1 MGVRIQDVAKAAGVS
16 TATVSRVLTGVDPVS
31 PELTERVWTAVR
43 DLDYRPNR
51 VARRLRR
58 PGHETWALIVP
69 DVENRFF
76 TSIARGVEAVASE
89 AGIAVFIGNT
99 DGDPARLRRYLDT
112 AIAEQ
117 VAGVIL
123 APSSPTDDVSALI
136 DARIPLISVDQP
148 ISTYD
153 IPTVMTDHFH
163 GGRLAGDVLRE
174 NGCSRVAVI
183 AGPQDEP
190 SWNTRLDGLVA
201 SVGEEAV
208 VTVHRGDN
216 RSGSGRTAMAAI
228 LDAAEQIDGLFVTN
242 NLMTIGALREINARG
257 IAVPD
262 DLCVVGYDLKNE
274 EWVSEIPVAAV
285 NQSPYKIGR
294 IAAEHLLDGES
305 GHPPESGVV
314 LLQPKLRVA
323 TADHAGVE

>member
-1 MGVRIQDVAKAAGVS
+1 VGVRIREVAERAGVS

-31 PELTERVWTAVR
+31 KELSERVWTAVGE
-43 DLDYRPNR
+43 LGYRPNR

-58 PGHETWALIVP
+58 PGHETWALIIP

-99 DGDPARLRRYLDT
+99 DGEPERLQRYLDT

-123 APSSPTDDVSALI
+123 APTTPNDDVTAVV
-136 DARIPLISVDQP
+136 DARIPLITVDQP
-148 ISTYD
+148 LADMALTTI
-153 IPTVMTDHFH
+153 MTDHFE
-163 GGRLAGDVLRE
+163 GGRLAGEVLQS
-174 NGCSRVAVI
+174 NGCQRVAVI

-190 SWNTRLDGLVA
+190 SWNTRLDGLASSLPDDAIVA
-201 SVGEEAV
+201 VE
-208 VTVHRGDN
+208 RGDN
-216 RSGSGRTAMAAI
+216 RSASGRAAMAAI
-228 LDAAEQIDGLFVTN
+228 LDSGEPIDGLFVTN

-257 IAVPD
+257 LRVPD

-274 EWVSEIPVAAV
+274 EWVSEVPVAAI

-294 IAAEHLLDGES
+294 VAAQLLMRGEA
-305 GHPPESGVV
+305 GDPESPGPV
-314 LLQPKLRVA
+314 LLKPKLRA
-323 TADHAGVE
+323 AAGVAD

>member
-1 MGVRIQDVAKAAGVS
+1 MGVRIREVAEKAGVS

-31 PELTERVWTAVR
+31 QELTDRVWAAVR
-43 DLDYRPNR
+43 DLEYRPNR

-58 PGHETWALIVP
+58 PGHETWALIIP

-99 DGDPARLRRYLDT
+99 DNDPTRLQRYLDT

-123 APSSPTDDVSALI
+123 APTSPVDDVSRII
-136 DARIPLISVDQP
+136 DARIPLITVDQP
-148 ISTYD
+148 VNGFD
-153 IPTVMTDHFH
+153 LPTIMTDHFE
-163 GGRLAGDVLRE
+163 GGRLAGQVLRE
-174 NGCSRVAVI
+174 DGCRRVAVI

-190 SWNTRLDGLVA
+190 SWNTRLDGLASSIGPDAIVA
-201 SVGEEAV
+201 VE
-208 VTVHRGDN
+208 RGDN
-216 RSGSGRTAMAAI
+216 RSPSGRAAMATI
-228 LDAAEQIDGLFVTN
+228 LDADLAIDGLFITN

-257 IAVPD
+257 LRVPV

-274 EWVSEIPVAAV
+274 EWVSEIPVSAV

-294 IAAEHLLDGES
+294 VAAQQLMDGEA
-305 GHPPESGVV
+305 GRPAPTGVR
-314 LLQPKLRVA
+314 LLKPKLRSA
-323 TADHAGVE
+323 APVE

>member
-1 MGVRIQDVAKAAGVS
+1 VGVRISEVAEKAGVS

-31 PELTERVWTAVR
+31 KELTDRVWAAVR
-43 DLDYRPNR
+43 ALEYRPNR

-58 PGHETWALIVP
+58 PGHETWALIIP

-99 DGDPARLRRYLDT
+99 DGDPARLQRYLDT

-123 APSSPTDDVSALI
+123 APSSPVDDVSRVI
-136 DARIPLISVDQP
+136 DARIPLITVDQP
-148 ISTYD
+148 VRGYD
-153 IPTVMTDHFH
+153 LPTVMTDHFE
-163 GGRLAGDVLRE
+163 GGRLAGEVLQE
-174 NGCSRVAVI
+174 NECRRVAVI

-190 SWNTRLDGLVA
+190 SWNTRLDGLRSSIGPEAIVA
-201 SVGEEAV
+201 VE
-208 VTVHRGDN
+208 RGDN
-216 RSGSGRTAMAAI
+216 RSPSGRAAMSAI
-228 LDAAEQIDGLFVTN
+228 LDADLAIDGLFVTN
-242 NLMTIGALREINARG
+242 NLMTIGALREINARSLR
-257 IAVPD
+257 VPD

-274 EWVSEIPVAAV
+274 EWVSEIPVSAV

-294 IAAEHLLDGES
+294 VAAQQLMDGEA
-305 GHPPESGVV
+305 GKPGPTGLR
-314 LLQPKLRVA
+314 LLKPRLR
-323 TADHAGVE
+323 TPSSTLRGE